1 MEQNKI
7 VIKRKKKKSLNEQ
20 YQENLLEWIDFFR
33 FNPHRL
39 ITDYYGLELYDF
51 QKIVLYEMDIH
62 EAEIFVGSRGIAKST
77 LTLLFAIERATLY
90 PHQQIVIVA
99 PTREQ
104 SGRFIGKVREFMRDS
119 PNLRAEIKELHLS
132 AQNSSIEF
140 QNGSKIFAVPYG
152 ENALGK
158 YRLPYYIVIYNL
170 YWCKIWKANNDA
182 NQSGSI

>member
-51 QKIVLYEMDIH
+51 QKIILYEMDTH
-62 EAEIFVGSRGIAKST
+62 EAEILVGSRGIAKST

-104 SGRFIGKVREFMRDS
+104 SGRFIGKVRVFMRDS
-119 PNLRAEIKELHLS
+119 PNLRAEIKELHIS
-132 AQNSSIEF
+132 AQYSSIEF
-140 QNGSKIFAVPYG
+140 QNRSKIFAVPYG

-170 YWCKIWKANNDA
+170 YWCKNLE
-182 NQSGSI
+182 G